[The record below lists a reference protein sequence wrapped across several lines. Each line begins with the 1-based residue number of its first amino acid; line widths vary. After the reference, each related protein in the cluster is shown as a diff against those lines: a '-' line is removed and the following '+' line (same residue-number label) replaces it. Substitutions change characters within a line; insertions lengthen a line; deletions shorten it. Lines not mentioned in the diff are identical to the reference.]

1 MPRKSHYPEGITRFF
16 PDPNFI
22 RAGIYTRLSKPDGD
36 AESESIHNQLEI
48 AKNYI
53 YTHPEMRCV
62 KVYKDDGYTG
72 RNFQRPGFQ
81 EMLRDIKAG
90 IINCV
95 LVKDTS
101 RFGRN
106 YIQTSDYLLN
116 VFPELGVRFI
126 CINNAYDSENDDSE
140 RSFLKLVLHTLLD
153 DRASKNLSH
162 AISSSINA
170 QMEKGEF
177 LPAAGSIPYGYLRD
191 VVNNTYIIDEEA
203 APVIFKIFN
212 LRATGMGFATIAD
225 HLNKEGIPCPGKH
238 KSSSSHKNALWI
250 RGTVR
255 KITND
260 EVYIGNRVHK
270 KPERTTDQNEQIV
283 VKNAHPAIVPE
294 ELFLTVREVNERE
307 KAKHASKGTRAPVL
321 PDHREIFRGKLFC
334 KDCGSPLLPQ
344 KAPARKNSSSASFT
358 YYDCSNYKY
367 SHRAR
372 CVCHYVRDDV
382 LAAEITKALEK
393 KMLLVLMPEYY
404 ELKVTF
410 AERRIARLS
419 QPLAE
424 LNASL
429 EAQQDVIMQLYDDYM
444 KGILV
449 RSEFEAKRD
458 ANREQ
463 IALLNTQI
471 ENYNEELQPQQAEAD
486 RYKAWFRLFMTINH
500 HLHSAEPL
508 WSISLKRYTLIPK
521 ERFRL
526 HSSANKPSDLKFP
539 INLFDFPLMQH

>member
-1 MPRKSHYPEGITRFF
+1 MPRKSRYPEGITRFF

-48 AKNYI
+48 ANNYI

-81 EMLRDIKAG
+81 EMLRDIQAG
-90 IINCV
+90 VINCV

-126 CINNAYDSENDDSE
+126 SINNAYDSENDNSE

-153 DRASKNLSH
+153 DRVSKNLSH
-162 AISSSINA
+162 TISSSINA
-170 QMEKGEF
+170 QMEKGDF

-191 VVNNTYIIDEEA
+191 VVNNTYIVDEEVS
-203 APVIFKIFN
+203 PVVSKIFN

-225 HLNKEGIPCPGKH
+225 QLNKEGIPCPGKH

-270 KPERTTDQNEQIV
+270 KPERTTDQNAQIV

-294 ELFLTVREVNERE
+294 ELFLAVRKINECE

-321 PDHREIFRGKLFC
+321 PDHREVFRGKLFC

-344 KAPARKNSSSASFT
+344 KAAARKDSPSASYT
-358 YYDCSNYKY
+358 YYDCSSYKY

-372 CVCHYVRDDV
+372 CSCHYVRDDV
-382 LAAEITKALEK
+382 LATEITKAIEK
-393 KMLLVLMPEYY
+393 KMTLVLMPEYY

-424 LNASL
+424 LNTVL

-449 RSEFEAKRD
+449 KEEFQAMRD

-471 ENYNEELQPQQAEAD
+471 ENYNKELQPQQSEVD
-486 RYKAWFRLFMTINH
+486 HYKAWIEAFRDYQAAPELSRTVMEHIVEKVYVD
-500 HLHSAEPL
+500 S
-508 WSISLKRYTLIPK
+508 
-521 ERFRL
+521 ERKIHVTF
-526 HSSANKPSDLKFP
+526 HCK
-539 INLFDFPLMQH
+539 